1 LSDRIPSRLAGE
13 TVAAVTASQRF
24 HGDAQLSPLNPH
36 PFLPGT
42 EIEIINPAIPRG
54 RFKSVL
60 FDFDG
65 TLSLIREGWPDVMI
79 PMMVRVLL
87 ETGTEESETTLFQT
101 VEDFVMRLNGRQTI
115 YQMIQ
120 LADEV
125 RRRGGTPREPLEYKH
140 QYHDLLWQR
149 IRGRVHGLEQ
159 RTINSEEMTVPG
171 SHQLLATLR
180 DRGVTLYLASGTDI
194 KYVRNESAAIGVA
207 DFFGPHIY
215 GALDD
220 YQNFSKKMIID
231 RILADNNLRGEE
243 LLGFGDGFVEIE
255 EIKRVGGVAIGVASD
270 EVRRAGVN
278 QWKRNRLIEAGADII
293 VPEYRQREALL
304 AYLLDGT
311 KSMSV

>member
-1 LSDRIPSRLAGE
+1 MRDAKVELITR
-13 TVAAVTASQRF
+13 AAVVSQ
-24 HGDAQLSPLNPH
+24 HVLA
-36 PFLPGT
+36 GT
-42 EIEIINPAIPRG
+42 EIEILNPSIPRG

-79 PMMVRVLL
+79 PMMVRVLK
-87 ETGTEESETTLFQT
+87 ETGTDESETALFQT

-125 RRRGGTPREPLEYKH
+125 RRRGGKPREPLEYKH
-140 QYHDLLWQR
+140 QYHDLLWLR
-149 IRGRVHGLEQ
+149 ISGRVHGLEQ
-159 RTINSEEMTVPG
+159 RTITPEEITVPG
-171 SHQLLATLR
+171 THQLLTTLR
-180 DRGVTLYLASGTDI
+180 DRGLALYLASGTDI
-194 KYVRNESAAIGVA
+194 KYVRNEAAAIGVA
-207 DFFGPHIY
+207 GFFGPHIY

-231 RILADNNLRGEE
+231 RILAENNLRGDE

-255 EIKRVGGVAIGVASD
+255 EIKRVGGIAIGVASD

-293 VPEYRQREALL
+293 VPEYRQQDAML
-304 AYLLDGT
+304 AYLLDGA
-311 KSMSV
+311 KSVSE